1 MLRRLKQWIL
11 DSILSDLPPLETYHV
26 PEIRGRKMMD
36 ESKSRLGKNQSVHGA
51 QVWTWENPKEEGTGA
66 ATFEGFASEKIVDT
80 KFRRD
85 LDQYDLTILGERFGV
100 DSFGKVK
107 CDERQAVMIKKMR
120 FIEGMSID
128 DIVAAKTAN
137 GKTEFGWSRSN
148 IAKYSGCFT
157 DAALLR
163 EEAQAKEQSKTV

>member
-1 MLRRLKQWIL
+1 MLARFKQFIL
-11 DSILSDLPPLETYHV
+11 DSILGDMPSLEAYHLPQPK
-26 PEIRGRKMMD
+26 GRKMMD

-80 KFRRD
+80 KFRQD
-85 LDQYDLTILGERFGV
+85 LDQFDLTILGERFGV

-128 DIVAAKTAN
+128 DIVAAKTSN

-148 IAKYSGCFT
+148 VAKYSGAFT

-163 EEAQAKEQSKTV
+163 EEASAKVQSKPV